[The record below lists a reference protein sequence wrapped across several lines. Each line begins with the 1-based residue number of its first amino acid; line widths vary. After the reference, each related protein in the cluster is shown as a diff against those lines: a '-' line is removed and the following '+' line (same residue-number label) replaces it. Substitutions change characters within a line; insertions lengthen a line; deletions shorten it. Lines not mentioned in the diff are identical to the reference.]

1 MELYKKLTTTFI
13 LLFIASITVGFSLKD
28 AIPYA
33 TLVIIIFATL
43 FLLGSAFCAGKA
55 RQMKD

>member
-13 LLFIASITVGFSLKD
+13 LLFIASITVGFSLKG

-33 TLVIIIFATL
+33 TLMSTIFATL
-43 FLLGSAFCAGKA
+43 FLLCSAFCAGKT
-55 RQMKD
+55 RQMKG

>member
-13 LLFIASITVGFSLKD
+13 LLFIASITVGFSLKG

-33 TLVIIIFATL
+33 TLVSIHYICDTIFT
-43 FLLGSAFCAGKA
+43 K
-55 RQMKD
+55 

>member
-13 LLFIASITVGFSLKD
+13 LLFIASITVGFSLKG

-33 TLVIIIFATL
+33 TLVSIICATL
-43 FLLGSAFCAGKA
+43 FLLSSAFCAGKA
-55 RQMKD
+55 RHMKG